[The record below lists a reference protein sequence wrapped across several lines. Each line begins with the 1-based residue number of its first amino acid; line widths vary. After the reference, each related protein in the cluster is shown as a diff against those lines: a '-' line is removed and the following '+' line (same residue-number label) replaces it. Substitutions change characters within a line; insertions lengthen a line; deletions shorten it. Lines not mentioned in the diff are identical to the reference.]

1 MNDLNQSMDDINYI
15 DIINSFLEL
24 KNLKKES
31 YIQLNNLKFLL
42 TRIAP
47 EILMDKFFN
56 GTGSHPGLCDILSN
70 YEENNNEAKE
80 LYISHIKEI
89 KKKLDHSH
97 ITC

>member
-1 MNDLNQSMDDINYI
+1 MSELNQSIENINYI
-15 DIINSFLEL
+15 NIINSFLEL
-24 KNLKKES
+24 KNLNKES
-31 YIQLNNLKFLL
+31 YIQLNNLKFSL

-89 KKKLDHSH
+89 KKKLDQNY
-97 ITC
+97 ITY

>member
-1 MNDLNQSMDDINYI
+1 MDHLNQSMDNINYI
-15 DIINSFLEL
+15 NIINSFLEL
-24 KNLKKES
+24 KNLNKES
-31 YIQLNNLKFLL
+31 YIKLNNLKFLL

-80 LYISHIKEI
+80 LYLIHIKEI
-89 KKKLDHSH
+89 KKKIDQSN
-97 ITC
+97 IRY